1 MPRSSVSLGD
11 LERSVMD
18 VLWNG
23 GSYTVREIHSVLSQ
37 ERDLAYT
44 TVMTVLDRLAK
55 KGVADRERVGR
66 SWRYTAAASH
76 EELTA
81 VAMRASFEELEPTDR
96 RTALLHFL
104 GEADEAEIADLHAV
118 LAEVEQKHGPADT
131 SNSGITGGS

>member
-44 TVMTVLDRLAK
+44 TVLTVLDRPAK

-66 SWRYTAAASH
+66 SWQYTAAASH

-81 VAMRASFEELEPTDR
+81 VAMRESVEELAPIDR
-96 RTALLHFL
+96 RTALLDFL
-104 GEADEAEIADLHAV
+104 GDGDDDEIADLHGA
-118 LAEVEQKHGPADT
+118 LAEVERKHDLGEAT
-131 SNSGITGGS
+131 NTNVAGGS

>member
-44 TVMTVLDRLAK
+44 TVMTGLDRLAR

-76 EELTA
+76 AELSA
-81 VAMRASFEELEPTDR
+81 VATRASAEALEPPDR
-96 RTALLHFL
+96 RTALLHSVC
-104 GEADEAEIADLHAV
+104 GAAA
-118 LAEVEQKHGPADT
+118 AEV
-131 SNSGITGGS
+131 GGRQAVWAE